1 MAHGL
6 EARVP
11 FLDHRLVE
19 FCFSLP
25 PQFKLNPWGGKKYLL
40 KRMLKHKIPSM
51 ILHKK
56 KAGFNIPVS
65 RWVNE
70 DLREMVRDILAPD
83 AVRATGVLES
93 RVVATML
100 DRHEKLEIDYGHQI
114 WGLLVFMLWWK
125 SFQT

>member
-1 MAHGL
+1 
-6 EARVP
+6 
-11 FLDHRLVE
+11 
-19 FCFSLP
+19 
-25 PQFKLNPWGGKKYLL
+25 
-40 KRMLKHKIPSM
+40 MLKHKIPSM

-83 AVRATGVLES
+83 SVRATGVLES